1 MNLRDKKYKEYKLQ
15 FHKNKITWDNPNGN
29 YIQGDW
35 DTPHMEFQAEITCRN
50 GGHILEVGFGMGI
63 SANHIQRQNIKSHT
77 IIELND
83 EIYKKAVEWAKD
95 KPNTKIIHG
104 DWKTIELDEKFD
116 SIFFDAIEQTP
127 TDYVARLKFP
137 LLILRFC
144 KVGTNITMYNHVG
157 FAGEPKTL
165 WSNGTFW
172 ANGLFQDELIYHKLT
187 LSDKQ
192 RKGILSNN
200 DETFSKKDKSMYVND
215 YYLPE
220 WIITEQDTEDK
231 FKKRLNDIHKK

>member
-1 MNLRDKKYKEYKLQ
+1 MNPTDKKYKEYKLQ

-35 DTPHMEFQAEITCRN
+35 DTPHMEFQAEITCRS

-63 SANHIQRQNIKSHT
+63 SANHIQKQNIKSHT

-83 EIYKKAVEWAKD
+83 EIYNKAVEWAKG
-95 KPNTKIIHG
+95 KPNTRILHG

-144 KVGTNITMYNHVG
+144 KIGTNVTIYNHIG
-157 FAGEPKTL
+157 FADEPKTM
-165 WSNGTFW
+165 WSG
-172 ANGLFQDELIYHKLT
+172 GLFKDELVYHKLT
-187 LSDKQ
+187 LNKNQ
-192 RKGILSNN
+192 RQSIISNE
-200 DETFSKKDKSMYVND
+200 DETFSKKDKYGYTKD
-215 YYLPE
+215 YYLSE

-231 FKKRLNDIHKK
+231 FKKRLNDILKK